1 MEELK
6 ACPFCGKQ
14 VAEITNCVELEDCAN
29 FEACDNCG
37 FVCVVCSANN
47 GGCGATGGYA
57 PTEKQAMEKWNRRT
71 APENKPLT
79 LEQLRTMDENEPV
92 YLKGKGNAYASLCYL
107 GAGTINH
114 EQDCFAVYYFG
125 LDEADFLDCDDYG
138 KTWLA
143 YTRKPEQED
152 ES

>member
-6 ACPFCGKQ
+6 PYCLHCGKLMRSYPHQ
-14 VAEITNCVELEDCAN
+14 GYWW
-29 FEACDNCG
+29 FK
-37 FVCVVCSANN
+37 CS
-47 GGCGATGGYA
+47 CGAESPHVWHG
-57 PTEKQAMEKWNRRT
+57 TEIEAIAAWNRRT

-114 EQDCFAVYYFG
+114 EQDCFAAYYFG

-143 YTRKPEQED
+143 YARKPEQEENHD
-152 ES
+152 